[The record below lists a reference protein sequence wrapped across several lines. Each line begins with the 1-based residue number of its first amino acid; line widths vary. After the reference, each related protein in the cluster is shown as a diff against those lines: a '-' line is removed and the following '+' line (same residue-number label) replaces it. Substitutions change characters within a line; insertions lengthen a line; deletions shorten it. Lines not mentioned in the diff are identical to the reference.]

1 MTTSFAIPR
10 QGELPESLTRLIE
23 SQDWEGLIQRLDAGM
38 PANLVALG
46 DVALIEQ
53 VLMTLETFNR
63 VPPSASVAPGPLPLL
78 EAFLRHGLHPDG
90 YYEGQSTAIAMVLNY
105 GQWAWAH
112 RLLDEGF
119 PVEGPRGSVLLSLID
134 GRLQRAIAASPTLGL
149 EDEPLPPEI
158 LADPGDDPSPGRDL
172 APETLAAEEGAV
184 WGLQDETQ
192 EEREALTTLV
202 RRLVAGGA
210 DLERADQMDGDT
222 KPAMSPLFLAIAHL
236 DVAMID
242 SLLAAGANPTAA
254 PPGWALRP
262 IDWAVQRGSVA
273 VVHALVRNGVPL
285 EPNPSLPPGF
295 DLEAHPLVRAAHLG
309 RAALFEPLA
318 AGMTQSDL
326 AFFGT
331 MAMHKAAACGH
342 VDCMQALR
350 LLRIPFNAQSSLG
363 TVPMHQAARV
373 GEEKVLG
380 FLLRRGQK
388 WDSPT
393 NQQGET
399 PKDTLLRFHPEL
411 AGRFGLSLPDNV
423 RPLFGRRSPR

>member
-10 QGELPESLTRLIE
+10 QGELPESINQVIQ
-23 SQDWEGLIQRLDAGM
+23 SQDWEGLIRRLDAGM

-46 DVALIEQ
+46 DVSLFEQ
-53 VLMTLETFNR
+53 VLMVLESFGR
-63 VPPSASVAPGPLPLL
+63 APQGASVAPGPLPLL
-78 EAFLRHGLHPDG
+78 EAFLRHGLQPDG
-90 YYEGQSTAIAMVLNY
+90 YYAGQATAVSVLLNY

-119 PVEGPRGSVLLSLID
+119 PVEEARGSVLLSLID

-149 EDEPLPPEI
+149 EEGELPPEL
-158 LADPGDDPSPGRDL
+158 LADPDSDASNVVALSPQ
-172 APETLAAEEGAV
+172 APAAEEGAV
-184 WGLQDETQ
+184 WGLQDETPA
-192 EEREALTTLV
+192 ERADLTALV
-202 RRLVAGGA
+202 QRLVARGA
-210 DLERADQMDGDT
+210 DLERADQMEGDN
-222 KPAMSPLFLAIAHL
+222 KPAMTPLFLAIAHL
-236 DVAMID
+236 DVAMVD
-242 SLLAAGANPTAA
+242 SLLGAGASPTAA

-285 EPNPSLPPGF
+285 EPDRSLPEGF
-295 DLEAHPLVRAAHLG
+295 DLEAHPMVRAAHLG
-309 RAALFEPLA
+309 RAGLFEPLA

-350 LLRIPFNAQSSLG
+350 LLRIPFNAQSASG

-373 GEEKVLG
+373 GQEKALG

-399 PKDTLLRFHPEL
+399 PQDTLLRFHPEL